1 MFISTTW
8 FIIAQH
14 WYDHEIHAPTA
25 AIGCTDKNVWFDKTS
40 CLFTCREGVS
50 ESVSLLGLLIFIVC
64 LSYTVI
70 LQILGHFCIVI
81 MIPVSK
87 TGGGW
92 GRGDYEQQSTLYS
105 VQLKITANLY

>member
-14 WYDHEIHAPTA
+14 WYDHELHAPTA

-64 LSYTVI
+64 LSYSDFTKIGALLYSDNDSCV
-70 LQILGHFCIVI
+70 
-81 MIPVSK
+81 K
-87 TGGGW
+87 NGW
-92 GRGDYEQQSTLYS
+92 GLG
-105 VQLKITANLY
+105 